1 MLGEP
6 RAQDVDEQHVSQ
18 AREQDLRAESFG
30 RARRVDEAQHAFATL
45 AARASERS
53 ETAASSVGE
62 GSGRTTARATIAVSV
77 WQPEPYDSPDAGP
90 QLVRI
95 HVEESFAGDISG
107 SGIATFLQALR
118 ADGSGSFCGVDRV
131 VGSIA
136 GRSGSFVL
144 QDAGRSR
151 TGS

>member
-1 MLGEP
+1 M
-6 RAQDVDEQHVSQ
+6 
-18 AREQDLRAESFG
+18 
-30 RARRVDEAQHAFATL
+30 
-45 AARASERS
+45 
-53 ETAASSVGE
+53 AASSTGE

-107 SGIATFLQALR
+107 SGIASFLQALR
-118 ADGSGSFCGVDRV
+118 ADGSGSFCGMERV

-144 QDAGRSR
+144 QDAGTLQDGIVSG
-151 TGS
+151 TWFVVAGSGTEELSGLRGEGGFKAALGENAQVTLDYWFE